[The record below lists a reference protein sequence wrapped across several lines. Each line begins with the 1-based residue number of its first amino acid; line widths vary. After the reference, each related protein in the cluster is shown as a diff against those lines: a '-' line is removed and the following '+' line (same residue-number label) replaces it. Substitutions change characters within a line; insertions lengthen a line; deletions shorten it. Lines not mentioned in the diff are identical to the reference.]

1 MKSIKILLILLLLI
15 CKSFAQNIYEV
26 QPGVKNNQII
36 LELAN
41 ISITETAQIKSLPKF
56 SKGGAK
62 ERIKFVGET
71 EKSVELRAGET
82 REVVF
87 GFDVDYN
94 IGTTKSDTIEF
105 LITGNN
111 RINIT
116 KQFIFNYTVPKEYKL
131 EQNYPNPFNPSTRI
145 SWQSPVGSWQTIK
158 LYDLL
163 GREIET
169 IVDGYYETGFHSTLF
184 IVNSSLPSG
193 VYFYRLQA
201 GDFVQTKKMMLLR

>member
-1 MKSIKILLILLLLI
+1 MKSIEILLILILLI

-26 QPGVKNNQII
+26 QPGIKNNQII